1 MSEVTV
7 LRWKHQ
13 FPFKLML
20 NTIEVGWETAWEL
33 YEGVADICPD
43 SDAA

>member
-1 MSEVTV
+1 MSEGTV
-7 LRWKHQ
+7 LGWKHQ